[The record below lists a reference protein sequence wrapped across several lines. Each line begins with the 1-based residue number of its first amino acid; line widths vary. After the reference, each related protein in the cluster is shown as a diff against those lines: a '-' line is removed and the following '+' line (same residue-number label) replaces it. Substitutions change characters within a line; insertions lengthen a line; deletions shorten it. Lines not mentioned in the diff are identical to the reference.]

1 MNEKIRTNILK
12 VKQIPNG
19 IVSPTPLWNC
29 YKMYYPINLLSLI
42 FFETVYK
49 YLYL

>member
-1 MNEKIRTNILK
+1 MNEKIRTNILN

-29 YKMYYPINLLSLI
+29 YKIYYPINLLSLI